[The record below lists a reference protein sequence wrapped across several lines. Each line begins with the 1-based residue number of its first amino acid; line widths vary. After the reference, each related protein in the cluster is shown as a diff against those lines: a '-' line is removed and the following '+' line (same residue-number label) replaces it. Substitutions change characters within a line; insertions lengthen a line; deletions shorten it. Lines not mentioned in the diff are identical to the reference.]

1 MTKKKLLTGIVAG
14 AALLIVLAVAYVF
27 ITLGRVQHVSVDEAR
42 EIAEQSLDSGEAAE
56 LLGIAPTPVPVAGV
70 ISGEEPTPDPNFQG
84 DFIEEG
90 EVELS
95 EAPQT
100 ELTLTEEER
109 LMQDFS
115 PDVVNILLLGVD
127 RRGSKG
133 ASRADTMFI
142 ATLDKANN
150 KLKLSSLMR
159 DMYVPIPEQGEQRI
173 NTSSVY
179 GGPGLTIDT
188 INQNFSMDIK
198 DYVLVD
204 FRMFEKMVDALGGI
218 TMTLTAGEVS
228 AANDCIAGLNKQ
240 RGIEDI
246 RSGFLTKAGSVRLDG
261 KQALGY
267 ARIRH
272 YGNGDYQR
280 TSRQFKVLLTIFEKF
295 KDMDIITQQK
305 VIHEILPFVE
315 TSLDSVQIIDLAMRA
330 LSIGTSEILHY
341 RLPVD
346 GMYQSRRI
354 RGMSVLLPDIN
365 ANAQALHEFVY
376 RMTDSPIQED
386 SLAVG
391 AIGTYVAPAPLP
403 DPTPVGETPAP
414 VFASEL
420 EITPEP
426 TAPPP
431 IELPGIFE
439 TPAAPEPAPDD
450 MFQPLF

>member
-1 MTKKKLLTGIVAG
+1 MTKKKLIIGIGVG
-14 AALLIVLAVAYVF
+14 AALLLILIVAYVF

-42 EIAEQSLDSGEAAE
+42 EIAEQSLASGEAAK
-56 LLGIAPTPVPVAGV
+56 LLAIEP
-70 ISGEEPTPDPNFQG
+70 EPTSGAAFASPTSEDGFQG
-84 DFIEEG
+84 DLIDEG
-90 EVELS
+90 ELDLS

-100 ELTLTEEER
+100 ELTLSEEE
-109 LMQDFS
+109 LLQQDIS
-115 PDVVNILLLGVD
+115 NNVINILLLGVD

-133 ASRADTMFI
+133 ASRADTIFI
-142 ATLDKANN
+142 ATLDKVNK

-159 DMYVPIPEQGEQRI
+159 DMYVPIPGQGEQRI

-188 INQNFSMDIK
+188 INQNFSMDLK
-198 DYVLVD
+198 DYVLID
-204 FRMFEKMVDALGGI
+204 FRMFENMVDELGGI

-240 RGIEDI
+240 RGEDL
-246 RSGFLTKAGSVRLDG
+246 RSGFITKAGSVRLDG

-280 TSRQFKVLLTIFEKF
+280 TSRQFRVLLTIFEKF
-295 KDMDIITQQK
+295 KEMDIITQQE
-305 VIHEILPFVE
+305 VIHEVLPFVE
-315 TSLDSVQIIDLAMRA
+315 TSLDSVQIIDLAMSA

-354 RGMSVLLPDIN
+354 RGASVLLPDIN
-365 ANAQALHEFVY
+365 ANAQALHEFIY
-376 RMTDSPIQED
+376 RMTDSPIQDE

-391 AIGTYVAPAPLP
+391 AIGTYVPPPPLP
-403 DPTPVGETPAP
+403 DPTPFGMTPEPLFTPEP
-414 VFASEL
+414 V
-420 EITPEP
+420 ITPEP
-426 TAPPP
+426 TVPPP
-431 IELPGIFE
+431 MELPGIFDVPR
-439 TPAAPEPAPDD
+439 TPEPTPDD

>member
-1 MTKKKLLTGIVAG
+1 MSNKKKLLIGIGAG
-14 AALLIVLAVAYVF
+14 AALLIGLIVAYVF
-27 ITLGRVQHVSVDEAR
+27 ITLGRVQHVSLDEAR
-42 EIAEQSLDSGEAAE
+42 EIAEQSLASGEADE
-56 LLGIAPTPVPVAGV
+56 LLAIEP
-70 ISGEEPTPDPNFQG
+70 EPTPSDGPGMASPTSQEEQG
-84 DFIEEG
+84 DLIEEG
-90 EVELS
+90 ELDLS

-100 ELTLTEEER
+100 ELTLSEEE
-109 LMQDFS
+109 LLQLDAS
-115 PDVVNILLLGVD
+115 PDVINILLLGVD

-133 ASRADTMFI
+133 SSRADTIFI
-142 ATLDKANN
+142 ATLDKTNK

-159 DMYVPIPEQGEQRI
+159 DMYVPIPGQGEQRI

-188 INQNFSMDIK
+188 INQNFSMDLK
-198 DYVLVD
+198 DYVLID
-204 FRMFEKMVDALGGI
+204 FRMFENMVDALGGI

-246 RSGFLTKAGSVRLDG
+246 RSGFITKAGSVRLNG

-295 KDMDIITQQK
+295 KEMDIITQQE
-305 VIHEILPFVE
+305 VIHEVLPFVE
-315 TSLDSVQIIDLAMRA
+315 TSLNSVQILDLAMSA

-354 RGMSVLLPDIN
+354 RGASVLLPDIN
-365 ANAQALHEFVY
+365 ANAQALHEFIY
-376 RMTDSPIQED
+376 RMTDSPIQDE

-391 AIGTYVAPAPLP
+391 AIGTYVPPPPLP
-403 DPTPVGETPAP
+403 DPTPFGMTPEP
-414 VFASEL
+414 LFTPPP

-431 IELPGIFE
+431 VELPGIFDV
-439 TPAAPEPAPDD
+439 PATPEPTEDG